1 MTYPDKFSPSSKI
14 GMDNFNF
21 SFSMAG
27 KASNEIQESYDAITD
42 RITAIVESEKFYISG
57 IPVLKNILMLGG
69 NKNDLKK
76 LSKALSRLA
85 DLVEIHETLEGKL
98 SLIKVINDDP
108 HWFAWAFGDFSKDV
122 DESIDSIFKEI
133 EE

>member
-1 MTYPDKFSPSSKI
+1 VTYPDNLPPSSKI
-14 GMDNFNF
+14 AMDNFNF
-21 SFSMAG
+21 SFSMAN
-27 KASNEIQESYDAITD
+27 KASNEIQESYDAISE
-42 RITAIVESEKFYISG
+42 RISAIVESEKFYISG

-76 LSKALSRLA
+76 LAKALSRLA
-85 DLVEIHETLEGKL
+85 DLVEVHETLEGKL

-122 DESIDSIFKEI
+122 DAGIDSIFKEL
-133 EE
+133 ED

>member
-1 MTYPDKFSPSSKI
+1 
-14 GMDNFNF
+14 
-21 SFSMAG
+21 MAS
-27 KASNEIQESYDAITD
+27 KASNEIQESYDAISE
-42 RITAIVESEKFYISG
+42 RITAIVESEKFYVSG

-76 LSKALSRLA
+76 LAKALSRLA
-85 DLVEIHETLEGKL
+85 DLVEIHEKLEAKL

-122 DESIDSIFKEI
+122 DAGIDSIFKEL